1 MKKHGIG
8 MTYLHDVPEKWEVVN
23 DEYVDTTRSVYQMWV
38 NDVVV
43 FLVSVVNADP
53 HLQIFIGRPDA
64 EDTGVWHGSVG
75 QAFRGTHEVGG
86 TPTSPG
92 DLVEHVDGVSVQRY
106 VYPRIPQILTHMYVP
121 KLAAGT
127 AVPDSPAGL
136 E

>member
-64 EDTGVWHGSVG
+64 EDTGAWHGSVG
-75 QAFRGTHEVGG
+75 QAFKSTHEVGG
-86 TPTSPG
+86 TSTSPG

-106 VYPRIPQILTHMYVP
+106 VYPRTSQILTHMYVP
-121 KLAAGT
+121 KLAAD
-127 AVPDSPAGL
+127 AVVPDSPAGL